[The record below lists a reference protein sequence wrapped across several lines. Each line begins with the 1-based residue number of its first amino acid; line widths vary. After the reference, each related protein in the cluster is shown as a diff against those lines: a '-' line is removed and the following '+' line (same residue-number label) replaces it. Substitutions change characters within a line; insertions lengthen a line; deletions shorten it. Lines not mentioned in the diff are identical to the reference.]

1 MGDKGVMQ
9 MVRYKYGGTERLD
22 STCTKDEEDEDDA
35 DAAISL
41 NPVTVY
47 FGTESTSTGPLE

>member
-9 MVRYKYGGTERLD
+9 M
-22 STCTKDEEDEDDA
+22 DEEDEDDA
-35 DAAISL
+35 DAAITL
-41 NPVTVY
+41 NPITVY